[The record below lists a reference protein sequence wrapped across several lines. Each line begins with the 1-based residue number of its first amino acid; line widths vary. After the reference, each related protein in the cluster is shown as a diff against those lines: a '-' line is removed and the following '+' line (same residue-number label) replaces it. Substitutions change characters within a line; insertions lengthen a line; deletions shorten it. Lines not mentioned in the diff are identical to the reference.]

1 VLAGMTVGLFSGMV
15 GVSLAQRIP
24 ARLLVP
30 QAWPMRVAS
39 FGAALCVY
47 ILLADRIDF
56 DETRPFQYFA
66 AAVAT
71 IGFVWFLTQTVKPQ
85 K

>member
-1 VLAGMTVGLFSGMV
+1 MV

-47 ILLADRIDF
+47 ILLTNRLDF
-56 DETRPFQYFA
+56 GESRPFQYVA
-66 AAVAT
+66 AVVAT
-71 IGFVWFLTQTVKPQ
+71 IGLALFLRQTIQPQ